1 MLLFTASLGGRPVL
15 QWGLRALV
23 LAALLAAGPVQ
34 AQLADA
40 PWPSFGRDLQNT
52 GQSAFGEAGQSWQDV
67 SVGTAR
73 TGASI
78 ASDGTIYVSGGSF
91 GNAALYALNP
101 DSTERWVFDPGGLN
115 ARSIQPVVGPDGT
128 VYIGG
133 EGANSGGLLYA
144 VNPTTGTEEWQ
155 FGAGF
160 DPVRVTPAL
169 AADGTIYVA
178 GGSFSSGGRVY
189 AVDPATGT
197 SVWSVSISDYPTAS
211 VTIAD
216 DGTIYVGTAD
226 GTVHAID
233 PVAQE
238 GTVLTTFS
246 STVAGI
252 ALDPG
257 GTMYVTHG
265 NQLSAIDPATG
276 NEQWSATTDLFSLT
290 PPTIGPNGRIFVG
303 AAGEVDGQVYA
314 FSSFGT
320 EVWSINTTGLVDA
333 APAVGTDGAV
343 HVSVSDGTDSRL
355 LVLDP
360 ATGMQRWV
368 FPTGA
373 RLSYPPAL
381 ASDGTVYLASA
392 EGLFSVLGPR
402 IGLPA
407 SPLSVGRVEDG
418 GSKQQQ
424 VLVENMGDA
433 ALTITEV
440 TLSGPDA
447 SAFAIVEGAGPVT
460 VPPGGEHVVTV
471 RFAPDGGRAREAE
484 LTVQG
489 NAPSAAVML
498 TGRAIS
504 IDLDPAQLAT
514 PRVGEPLDFSIALP
528 TDFTPQTR
536 SFFYRPTG
544 TEAYQEIDLQPV
556 GDGSVLE
563 GTIPGAA
570 VTVRGVDYYASLAA
584 EDLTLTF
591 PVDNPVSN
599 PAWLPVQFD
608 QLVPGGTFEPETYRM
623 MSIPAELAEREL
635 ATVFDEYGAYE
646 PSRWRVIQWDL
657 QAEAYR
663 DLPDLEEASV
673 APGQAFW
680 LITRDGEPF
689 TVGSGE
695 ATDASSAY
703 DITLQPGWNQI
714 GNPFAFPVRLE
725 SIDWPAEVEAPVRF
739 NGQVF
744 QRDVQVLQPWAGY
757 FAYNTAVRAVT
768 LSIPPIEASGAVA
781 SRGSATASAA
791 DPAATMRLS
800 ARLPKHGLSDRNNIV
815 GLARGSETGRDRMDY
830 AEPPP
835 VGDHVRLS
843 IIEGDERLAGS
854 FKPFRDE
861 GQWWDLK
868 LTASVD
874 EPFATRKQVRIR
886 LQPEGQAPDGFERF
900 LIDRDTETALPL
912 EDGAATLVLSSDRPT
927 RRLRVIWGTPD
938 FAAHHAEGASLDAY
952 VNALH
957 PNAPNPFA
965 ESTTIRYELRTSG
978 RAVVAIYNLLGQR
991 VRTLVDTRQEAGRH
1005 VVSWDG
1011 RDERGRPVASGVYFS
1026 RLRAESYE
1034 AIQKLTLVR

>member
-1 MLLFTASLGGRPVL
+1 MLPFAASLGGRRVL
-15 QWGLRALV
+15 QRGLQALV
-23 LAALLAAGPVQ
+23 LAALLATGPAQ

-40 PWPSFGRDLQNT
+40 PWSSFGRDLQNT
-52 GQSAFGEAGQSWQDV
+52 GQSAFGGAAQSWQDV
-67 SVGTAR
+67 SVGTAQ

-101 DSTERWVFDPGGLN
+101 DSTERWRFDPGGLN
-115 ARSIQPVVGPDGT
+115 ARSIQPLVGPNGT

-133 EGANSGGLLYA
+133 EDANSSGLLYA
-144 VNPTTGTEEWQ
+144 VNPTTGAEEWQ
-155 FGAGF
+155 FRAPGA
-160 DPVRVTPAL
+160 PVRVAPAL
-169 AADGTIYVA
+169 AVGGTIYVA
-178 GGSFSSGGRVY
+178 GGSFFSGGQVD
-189 AVDPATGT
+189 AVDLETGNAM
-197 SVWSVSISDYPTAS
+197 WSVSLNDYPTAS

-216 DGTIYVGTAD
+216 DGTVYVGTTD

-238 GTVLTTFS
+238 ASVFAAFS
-246 STVAGI
+246 GAVQGI
-252 ALDPG
+252 AIDPG

-265 NQLSAIDPATG
+265 NQLSAIELATG
-276 NEQWSATTDLFSLT
+276 NEQWSVTTDLFSLT
-290 PPTIGPNGRIFVG
+290 PPAVGPNGRIFVG
-303 AAGEVDGQVYA
+303 AAGEVEGQVYA

-333 APAVGTDGAV
+333 VPAVGADGAV
-343 HVSVSDGTDSRL
+343 HVSVSDGGNSRL

-360 ATGMQRWV
+360 ATGTQQWFV
-368 FPTGA
+368 PTEA

-381 ASDGTVYLASA
+381 AADRTVYLASA

-424 VLVENMGDA
+424 VAVVNTGDA
-433 ALTITEV
+433 PLTIAEV

-447 SAFAIVEGAGPVT
+447 SAFAIVDGAGPVT
-460 VPPGGEHVVTV
+460 LPPGDEHVVTV
-471 RFAPDGGRAREAE
+471 RFAPDGGGAREAE

-489 NAPSAAVML
+489 NAPSAAVTL

-504 IDLDPAQLAT
+504 IDLDPTQLAT

-528 TDFTPQTR
+528 TDFMPQTR

-544 TEAYQEIDLQPV
+544 TEAYQEIDLQPA

-563 GTIPGAA
+563 GTIPGTA
-570 VTVRGVDYYASLAA
+570 VTVRGIDYYASLAA

-591 PVDNPVSN
+591 PVDNPAAN

-608 QLVPGGTFEPETYRM
+608 QLVPGGVFEPEVYRM
-623 MSIPAELAEREL
+623 ISIPAELAERDL

-646 PSRWRVIQWDL
+646 PSRWRVIQWDP
-657 QAEAYR
+657 QAETYS

-689 TVGSGE
+689 TVGGGA
-695 ATDASSAY
+695 ATEASSPY

-725 SIDWPAEVEAPVRF
+725 RIDWPAEVEDPVRF
-739 NGQVF
+739 DGQAF

-757 FAYNTAVRAVT
+757 FVYNTAVSAVT
-768 LSIPPIEASGAVA
+768 LSIPPIEAAGAAA
-781 SRGSATASAA
+781 SRGLATASAA

-800 ARLPKHGLSDRNNIV
+800 ARLPKHGLSDRNNIA
-815 GLARGSETGRDRMDY
+815 GLARGSEAGRDRMDY

-854 FKPFRDE
+854 FKPFRDT
-861 GQWWDLK
+861 GQWWDLE

-886 LQPEGQAPDGFERF
+886 LQPEGPAPDGFERF
-900 LIDRDTETALPL
+900 LIDRDTETALSL
-912 EDGAATLVLSSDRPT
+912 DEGAATLVLSSDRPT

-965 ESTTIRYELRTSG
+965 ESTTIRYELRTPG

-991 VRTLVDTRQEAGRH
+991 VRTLVDTRKEAGRH

-1011 RDERGRPVASGVYFS
+1011 RDARGRPVASGVYFS
-1026 RLRAESYE
+1026 RLRAGSYE